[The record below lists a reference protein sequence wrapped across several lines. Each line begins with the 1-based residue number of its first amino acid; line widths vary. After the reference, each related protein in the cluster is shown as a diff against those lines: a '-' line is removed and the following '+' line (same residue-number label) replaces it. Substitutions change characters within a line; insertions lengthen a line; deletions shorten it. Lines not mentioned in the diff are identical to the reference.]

1 MAGIYLHIPFCRK
14 ACHYCDFHFSTSLAL
29 KEKMLWAMKKELQL
43 RAEYIPNES
52 IHTIYFGGGTPSVLS
67 RDELMP
73 LFDAMNSLFSIDAN
87 AEITLEA
94 NPDDLNAST
103 LAELKD
109 TPVNRMS
116 IGIQSFRDEDLILMN
131 RSHSSRQ
138 AESAVKRSQDAGFH
152 NLTVDLIY
160 GIPGLDMTSWKHN
173 LDLIF
178 ELNVPHFSAYCLT
191 IEEKTAFAQFVRK
204 GIIRPVP
211 DQVSSEQFLLMSEW
225 AVEQGFE
232 HYEVSNFAKP
242 GMRSRHNSAYW
253 SGEAYIGIGPSAHS
267 FDGRSRQWNVS
278 NNHGYVRSLESND
291 FAPVVE
297 FLTPLEQLNEY
308 IMTGMRTSEGIDM
321 GTIQER
327 FHFDFYG
334 TYKSEIERLVENGKA
349 ICGDGILALTAK
361 GFLFADRV
369 ASDFFVLGGNETGEL
384 NERYN

>member
-225 AVEQGFE
+225 AVEQGYE

-297 FLTPLEQLNEY
+297 LLTPLEQLNEY

-369 ASDFFVLGGNETGEL
+369 ASDFFVLGEMKQEN
-384 NERYN
+384 